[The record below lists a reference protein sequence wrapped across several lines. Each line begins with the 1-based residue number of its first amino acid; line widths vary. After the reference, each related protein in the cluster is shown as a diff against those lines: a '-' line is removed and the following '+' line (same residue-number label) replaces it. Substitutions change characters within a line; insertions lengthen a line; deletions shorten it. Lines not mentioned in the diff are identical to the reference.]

1 MQDSSS
7 LKAIQ
12 LSKQEDQTR
21 NFAVNYKERQTIPR
35 YRVDSQSRGR
45 QMSI

>member
-35 YRVDSQSRGR
+35 YRVTANQGGDK
-45 QMSI
+45 